1 MSPTASSSCAKAPVH
16 HTALRRAALTAAVAL
31 FMTGLRWPLAHAQSD
46 AISRPSELSVAA
58 SVEVPAAALSALA
71 EGGKFVVGAVAIS
84 GGVAAITVSAAGLGT
99 SFVVYISVEALKA
112 GAIAVGKALE
122 AVAVSGGW
130 LLYAGSEAVCFVAD
144 EATRSQLHSREIG
157 I

>member
-1 MSPTASSSCAKAPVH
+1 MTQTH
-16 HTALRRAALTAAVAL
+16 RNGTFRRSARTAAFAL
-31 FMTGLRWPLAHAQSD
+31 LLTGLQLPHAHAQSNGL
-46 AISRPSELSVAA
+46 SQPSELSLAI
-58 SVEVPAAALSALA
+58 SVEAPAAALSALA

-84 GGVAAITVSAAGLGT
+84 GGAAMITVSAVGAGA
-99 SFVVYISVEALKA
+99 SFVVYLSLEALKA
-112 GAIAVGKALE
+112 GAIVVGKSVE

-144 EATRSQLHSREIG
+144 EATRAHLHSREIS